1 MIFLFTHGLSSDASA
16 KIYDIYNEYK
26 YLMMKVALSYDRDHH
41 SAEDIVSL
49 SFFKIKKYISRI
61 GDIPSMSAQGYIV
74 RIVKS
79 VAIDYQR
86 KKKITTNISLDQL
99 LEEQGFES
107 GSNTP
112 GVEELIIMDEM
123 VDGLKTALESL
134 DKKYYLAVIYH
145 KYFGLTLKE
154 TAEKMGIASEN
165 TVASL
170 SSRGLSKLKDAVIKG
185 GVTFE

>member
-1 MIFLFTHGLSSDASA
+1 
-16 KIYDIYNEYK
+16 
-26 YLMMKVALSYDRDHH
+26 
-41 SAEDIVSL
+41 
-49 SFFKIKKYISRI
+49 
-61 GDIPSMSAQGYIV
+61 
-74 RIVKS
+74 
-79 VAIDYQR
+79 
-86 KKKITTNISLDQL
+86 
-99 LEEQGFES
+99 
-107 GSNTP
+107 
-112 GVEELIIMDEM
+112 MDEM